1 MARAQKPPMPIRSL
15 LPGLAFASA
24 IALAAFALEQV
35 QLALL
40 GKVWLDALVLA
51 ILLGACAR
59 SLRPVPDACTRGI
72 TFAAKPVME
81 WAVALMGATVSLGA
95 LAGMGAGLV
104 AAIVALIALT
114 IALGYAL
121 GRWLGLSGRMALL
134 VACGNAICGNSAIAA
149 VAPAIDA
156 DGDDVAASIGFT
168 AVLGIAVVLIVPVL
182 AGALHLDA
190 VRGGMLA
197 GLTVYAVPQV
207 LAAAHPLGPI
217 AVQVGA
223 LVKLVRVL
231 MLGPVVAV
239 LSLVHRGGGGR
250 GVAKGRSFPLFILG
264 FLALAVAH
272 TAGMIPP
279 ALCDAAHHASLLLT
293 VLAMAGLGLSVDLAL
308 VARAGLRVSAS
319 AILCL
324 MVLFAMA
331 VLIVRVLA

>member
-1 MARAQKPPMPIRSL
+1 MGRAQKPPMKLRPLI
-15 LPGLAFASA
+15 PGLTLAAA
-24 IALAAFALEQV
+24 IALGAFALEQV
-35 QLALL
+35 QHRLL
-40 GKVWLDALVLA
+40 GRVWLDALVLA
-51 ILLGACAR
+51 ILLGAMVRSIAPTPHICA
-59 SLRPVPDACTRGI
+59 SGI
-72 TFAAKPVME
+72 SFAAKPVME
-81 WAVALMGATVSLGA
+81 WAVALMGATISLGA
-95 LAGMGAGLV
+95 LAGMGPALV
-104 AAIVALIALT
+104 GAIVGLIALT
-114 IALGYAL
+114 IALGYGL

-168 AVLGIAVVLIVPVL
+168 AVLGIAVVLIVPVI

-207 LAAAHPLGPI
+207 MAAAHPLGPI

-239 LSLVHRGGGGR
+239 LSLAHRGQ
-250 GVAKGRSFPLFILG
+250 AKTRFFPAFILG
-264 FLALAVAH
+264 FLVLAIAH
-272 TAGMIPP
+272 TAGLIPP
-279 ALCDAAHHASLLLT
+279 ALSDAAHHASLLLT

-308 VARAGLRVSAS
+308 VARSGLRVSAS
-319 AILCL
+319 AVLCL
-324 MVLFAMA
+324 MVLFGVAI
-331 VLIVRVLA
+331 LIVRTLG

>member
-1 MARAQKPPMPIRSL
+1 MMLRPL
-15 LPGLAFASA
+15 LPGLALASA

-35 QLALL
+35 QQILL

-59 SLRPVPDACTRGI
+59 SIRPAPKNCATGI
-72 TFAAKPVME
+72 AFAAKPVME
-81 WAVALMGATVSLGA
+81 GAVALMGATISLGA
-95 LAGMGAGLV
+95 LAGMGLALV
-104 AAIVALIALT
+104 GAIVALIALT
-114 IALGYAL
+114 IALGYGL
-121 GRWLGLSGRMALL
+121 GRWLGLSRRMALL

-149 VAPAIDA
+149 VAPAIEA

-190 VRGGMLA
+190 VRGGLLA
-197 GLTVYAVPQV
+197 GLTVSAVPQV
-207 LAAAHPLGPI
+207 LAAAHPLGPL

-231 MLGPVVAV
+231 MLGPVVTV
-239 LSLVHRGGGGR
+239 LSIVHRGQK
-250 GVAKGRSFPLFILG
+250 ASKGRFFPMFILA

-272 TAGMIPP
+272 TVGLIPA
-279 ALCDAAHHASLLLT
+279 ALAHAAHHASLLLT

-308 VARAGLRVSAS
+308 VARSSLRVSAS
-319 AILCL
+319 AVLCL
-324 MVLFAMA
+324 GILFGVAIM
-331 VLIVRVLA
+331 IVRVLG

>member
-1 MARAQKPPMPIRSL
+1 MQTRALI
-15 LPGLAFASA
+15 PGLILAAA

-35 QLALL
+35 QHWLL

-59 SLRPVPDACTRGI
+59 SLRPVPQTCTRGI
-72 TFAAKPVME
+72 AFAAKPVME
-81 WAVALMGATVSLGA
+81 WAVALMGATVGLGA

-114 IALGYAL
+114 IAAGYAL

-168 AVLGIAVVLIVPVL
+168 AVLGIAVVLIVPML

-207 LAAAHPLGPI
+207 LAAAHPLGPV

-231 MLGPVVAV
+231 MLGPVVTV
-239 LSLVHRGGGGR
+239 LSLTHGG
-250 GVAKGRSFPLFILG
+250 GVAKGRFFPLFILG

-272 TAGMIPP
+272 TAGLIPP
-279 ALCDAAHHASLLLT
+279 ALSDAAHRASLLLT

-319 AILCL
+319 AVLCL
-324 MVLFAMA
+324 MVLFGVA
-331 VLIVRVLA
+331 VLIVCVLG

>member
-1 MARAQKPPMPIRSL
+1 MVQAQKPPMQTRSL
-15 LPGLAFASA
+15 LPGLILAAA

-35 QLALL
+35 QHWLL

-59 SLRPVPDACTRGI
+59 SLRPVPQACTRGI
-72 TFAAKPVME
+72 AFAAKPVME
-81 WAVALMGATVSLGA
+81 WAVALMGATVGLGA

-104 AAIVALIALT
+104 GAIVALIALT
-114 IALGYAL
+114 IAVGYAL
-121 GRWLGLSGRMALL
+121 GRWLGLSGRMAML

-207 LAAAHPLGPI
+207 LAAAHPLGPV

-231 MLGPVVAV
+231 MLGPVVTV
-239 LSLVHRGGGGR
+239 LSLTHGGGA
-250 GVAKGRSFPLFILG
+250 AKGRFFPLFILG

-272 TAGMIPP
+272 TAGLIPP
-279 ALCDAAHHASLLLT
+279 ALSDAAHRASLLLT

-319 AILCL
+319 AVLCL
-324 MVLFAMA
+324 MVLFAVA
-331 VLIVRVLA
+331 VLIVRMLG

>member
-1 MARAQKPPMPIRSL
+1 MARVQKPPMPIRSL

-24 IALAAFALEQV
+24 IALFAFALEQV
-35 QLALL
+35 QLVLL
-40 GKVWLDALVLA
+40 GRVWLDALVLA

-81 WAVALMGATVSLGA
+81 WAVALMGATVGLGA
-95 LAGMGAGLV
+95 LAGIGAGLV

-231 MLGPVVAV
+231 MLGPVVTV
-239 LSLVHRGGGGR
+239 LSLAHGGGA
-250 GVAKGRSFPLFILG
+250 AKGRFFPLFILG

-279 ALCDAAHHASLLLT
+279 ALSDAAHHASLLLT

-319 AILCL
+319 AVLCL

>member
-1 MARAQKPPMPIRSL
+1 MLNRPTIPAHL
-15 LPGLAFASA
+15 LPGLTLVGA
-24 IALAAFALEQV
+24 IALAAFGVEWGQ
-35 QLALL
+35 QALL
-40 GKVWLDALVLA
+40 GRVWLDALVVA
-51 ILLGACAR
+51 IILGALCRTIRPAPQTCA
-59 SLRPVPDACTRGI
+59 TGI
-72 TFAAKPVME
+72 AFAAKPVME
-81 WAVALMGATVSLGA
+81 WAVALMGATISLGA
-95 LAGMGAGLV
+95 LAGMGWTLVGAIVGLV
-104 AAIVALIALT
+104 AMT

-121 GRWLGLSGRMALL
+121 GRWLGLSGQMALL

-149 VAPAIDA
+149 VAPAIEA

-168 AVLGIAVVLIVPVL
+168 AVLGIVVVLLVPVL

-207 LAAAHPLGPI
+207 LAAAHPMGAV

-231 MLGPVVAV
+231 MLGPVVTV
-239 LSLVHRGGGGR
+239 LSLAHRGNGAARGR
-250 GVAKGRSFPLFILG
+250 FFPAFILI

-272 TAGMIPP
+272 SVGIIPL
-279 ALCDAAHHASLLLT
+279 ALSDAAHRASLLLT

-308 VARAGLRVSAS
+308 VARSGLRVSAS

-324 MVLFAMA
+324 GVLFGVAI
-331 VLIVRVLA
+331 LIVKLA

>member
-1 MARAQKPPMPIRSL
+1 MLNRPNIPAHL
-15 LPGLAFASA
+15 LPGLTLVGA
-24 IALAAFALEQV
+24 IALAAFGVEWV
-35 QLALL
+35 QQALL
-40 GKVWLDALVLA
+40 GRVWLDALVVA
-51 ILLGACAR
+51 IILGALCRTIRPAPQTCA
-59 SLRPVPDACTRGI
+59 TGI
-72 TFAAKPVME
+72 AFAAKPVME
-81 WAVALMGATVSLGA
+81 WAVAMMGATISLGA
-95 LAGMGAGLV
+95 LAGMGWTLV
-104 AAIVALIALT
+104 GAIVGLIAMT

-121 GRWLGLSGRMALL
+121 GRWLGLSGQMALL

-149 VAPAIDA
+149 VAPAIEA

-168 AVLGIAVVLIVPVL
+168 AVLGIVVVLLVPVL

-207 LAAAHPLGPI
+207 LAAAHPMGAV

-231 MLGPVVAV
+231 MLGPVVTV
-239 LSLVHRGGGGR
+239 LSLAHRGNGAARGR
-250 GVAKGRSFPLFILG
+250 FFPAFILI

-272 TAGMIPP
+272 SVGIIPL
-279 ALCDAAHHASLLLT
+279 ALSDAAHRASLLLT

-308 VARAGLRVSAS
+308 VARSGLRVSAS

-324 MVLFAMA
+324 GVLFGVAI
-331 VLIVRVLA
+331 LIVKLA

>member
-1 MARAQKPPMPIRSL
+1 MLNRPTIPAHL
-15 LPGLAFASA
+15 LPGLTLVGA
-24 IALAAFALEQV
+24 IALAAFGVEWV
-35 QLALL
+35 QQALL
-40 GKVWLDALVLA
+40 GRVWLDALVVA
-51 ILLGACAR
+51 IILGALCRTIRPAPQTCA
-59 SLRPVPDACTRGI
+59 TGI
-72 TFAAKPVME
+72 AFAAKPVME
-81 WAVALMGATVSLGA
+81 WAVALMGATISLGA
-95 LAGMGAGLV
+95 LAGMGWTLV
-104 AAIVALIALT
+104 GSIVGLIAMT

-149 VAPAIDA
+149 VAPAIEA

-168 AVLGIAVVLIVPVL
+168 AVLGIVVVLLVPVL

-207 LAAAHPLGPI
+207 LAAAHPMGAV

-231 MLGPVVAV
+231 MLGPVVTV
-239 LSLVHRGGGGR
+239 LSLAHRGNGAARGR
-250 GVAKGRSFPLFILG
+250 LFPAFILI

-272 TAGMIPP
+272 SVGVIPL
-279 ALCDAAHHASLLLT
+279 ALSDAAHRASLLLT

-308 VARAGLRVSAS
+308 VARSGLRVSAS

-324 MVLFAMA
+324 GVLFGVAI
-331 VLIVRVLA
+331 LIVKLA

>member
-1 MARAQKPPMPIRSL
+1 MLRRKSPAMQM
-15 LPGLAFASA
+15 LPGLILACA

-35 QLALL
+35 QLVLL

-51 ILLGACAR
+51 IMLGACAR
-59 SLRPVPDACTRGI
+59 SMRPVPMACARGI
-72 TFAAKPVME
+72 AFAAKPVME
-81 WAVALMGATVSLGA
+81 WAIALMGATVGLGA

-104 AAIVALIALT
+104 GAIVALIALT
-114 IALGYAL
+114 IAAGYAL
-121 GRWLGLSGRMALL
+121 GRWLGLSGQMALL

-207 LAAAHPLGPI
+207 LAAAHPLGPV

-231 MLGPVVAV
+231 MLGPVVTV
-239 LSLVHRGGGGR
+239 LSLTHGGGA
-250 GVAKGRSFPLFILG
+250 AKGRFFPLFILG
-264 FLALAVAH
+264 FLALAIAH
-272 TAGMIPP
+272 TAGLIPP
-279 ALCDAAHHASLLLT
+279 AVSDAAHRASLLLT

-319 AILCL
+319 AVLCL
-324 MVLFAMA
+324 MVLFGVA
-331 VLIVRVLA
+331 VLIVRVLG